1 VSVPDDD
8 LRSTE
13 RSLLGTLAGVLS
25 AVPDYLFAWLV
36 ERDEE
41 AVPLF
46 ESRRLAQTLGRQ
58 VPLGPLDLLRAAV
71 EPAQAERLEALIHA
85 MTDGSDDIS
94 GHLLVCRD
102 DGARHAITLVATCTP
117 EPDGGTR
124 VEGVIRD
131 LGPPDA
137 HSDELERSL
146 EEAATLEDQLLSAQ
160 DVLADRNRQL
170 AEISITDYLTGA
182 HNRRRFMDVLQQ
194 ELERAGRIDPPGVLM
209 LDIDRFKAVN
219 DTYGHIAGDAVLIAV
234 AKRLR
239 VVIREHDTVARY
251 GGEEFAVLLPEIPD
265 DDTLAARADAIRR
278 AVSVSPIMLPDGA
291 QLDVTAS
298 CGAATWAAGE
308 TDEALIDAAD
318 RALYAAKRGGRNQ
331 TRLASSL
338 TSEELARDEP
348 EAFQVARG
356 LALAV
361 TVREASPERHCEEVA
376 DLGGQIAEQLGLT
389 DAVAL
394 CCRLGGWLHDIGK
407 LAIPD
412 RVLHEAP
419 PTEEGRALLR
429 THVTLGADIVG
440 RVSVLAPAVSAV
452 RHHHERY
459 DGGGYPDGLR
469 GDAIPIEAR
478 IVAAADA
485 WSAIRAGRA
494 YQEALD
500 PTQALEQLRRSAG
513 VSLDP
518 AVVEAL
524 AAIVT
529 APQAAT
535 SRRPGRPAAAGRRSA
550 AA

>member
-1 VSVPDDD
+1 
-8 LRSTE
+8 
-13 RSLLGTLAGVLS
+13 
-25 AVPDYLFAWLV
+25 
-36 ERDEE
+36 
-41 AVPLF
+41 
-46 ESRRLAQTLGRQ
+46 
-58 VPLGPLDLLRAAV
+58 
-71 EPAQAERLEALIHA
+71 
-85 MTDGSDDIS
+85 
-94 GHLLVCRD
+94 
-102 DGARHAITLVATCTP
+102 
-117 EPDGGTR
+117 
-124 VEGVIRD
+124 
-131 LGPPDA
+131 
-137 HSDELERSL
+137 
-146 EEAATLEDQLLSAQ
+146 
-160 DVLADRNRQL
+160 
-170 AEISITDYLTGA
+170 
-182 HNRRRFMDVLQQ
+182 
-194 ELERAGRIDPPGVLM
+194 
-209 LDIDRFKAVN
+209 
-219 DTYGHIAGDAVLIAV
+219 
-234 AKRLR
+234 
-239 VVIREHDTVARY
+239 
-251 GGEEFAVLLPEIPD
+251 
-265 DDTLAARADAIRR
+265 
-278 AVSVSPIMLPDGA
+278 MLPDGA
-291 QLDVTAS
+291 ELDVTAS

-338 TSEELARDEP
+338 TSEELAHDEP

-412 RVLHEAP
+412 RVLHEAR